1 MDELNQALTEIA
13 TIRGQM
19 ARTVEFRGYGPATLV
34 GTAVLAGVTGVAQ
47 ALWVPHPLETPGTYA
62 CLWSLA
68 AAVAAGMIAAEAIA
82 RTRRIHRGLADDM
95 IRAALEQ
102 FLPAA
107 IAGVLLTIVLLRVA
121 PADAAL
127 LPGLWQIVFSLGV
140 FATCRTLPRSTL
152 AVGGWYLFT
161 GLVCVA
167 GAGGSYALS
176 SWMMSAP
183 FAVGQ
188 TLAAA
193 ILWRA
198 SRSTVASEVNS
209 EVNDEAF

>member
-19 ARTVEFRGYGPATLV
+19 ARAVEFRGYGPATLV
-34 GTAVLAGVTGVAQ
+34 GTAALAGVTGVAQ
-47 ALWVPHPLETPGTYA
+47 ALWVPHPLETPGLYA
-62 CLWSLA
+62 SLWSMA
-68 AAVAAGMIAAEAIA
+68 AAAAAGMIAVETIA

-107 IAGVLLTIVLLRVA
+107 LAGLLLTIVLLRVA
-121 PADAAL
+121 PADAGL

-140 FATCRTLPRSTL
+140 FATCRILPRATL
-152 AVGGWYLFT
+152 AVAGWYLFT

-167 GAGGSYALS
+167 GARGGYALS
-176 SWMMSAP
+176 PWMMTVP
-183 FAVGQ
+183 YAVGQ
-188 TLAAA
+188 TLTAA
-193 ILWRA
+193 ILWRTSMRA
-198 SRSTVASEVNS
+198 AAV
-209 EVNDEAF
+209 EVNDEAL